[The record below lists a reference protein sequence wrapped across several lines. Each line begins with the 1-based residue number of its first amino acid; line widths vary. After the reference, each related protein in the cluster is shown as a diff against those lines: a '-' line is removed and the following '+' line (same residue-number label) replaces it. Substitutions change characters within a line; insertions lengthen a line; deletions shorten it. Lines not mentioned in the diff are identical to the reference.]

1 MTEPAARLELTTAH
15 SNQLTSLLGL
25 GCCACTDD
33 CKDGFFLHAGDV
45 QGQIGIE
52 QMRSTR

>member
-25 GCCACTDD
+25 GCCAARE
-33 CKDGFFLHAGDV
+33 GGPAA
-45 QGQIGIE
+45 
-52 QMRSTR
+52 